1 VEKPPYLH
9 MRISPEHL
17 RKLDGLRKRETDFPT
32 RSDMVRRLI
41 DRAADQ
47 QPYRPLR
54 RGKGK

>member
-1 VEKPPYLH
+1 MEKPPYLH

-17 RKLDGLRKRETDFPT
+17 RKLDDLRKRETDFPT

-47 QPYRPLR
+47 KPQR
-54 RGKGK
+54 RGKK